1 MLKIKEIRIT
11 DFPDDADYFDIDS
24 DGAFMIQNMLESQST
39 DVDTVSGATYSSKG
53 IIDAVNTA
61 LSEAISK

>member
-1 MLKIKEIRIT
+1 
-11 DFPDDADYFDIDS
+11 
-24 DGAFMIQNMLESQST
+24 MIQNMLESQST
-39 DVDTVSGATYSSKG
+39 GVDTVSGATYSSKG